1 MNDSME
7 DSENCQDYTIWIH
20 NSETWNV
27 DSATGFAFEE
37 TNNAWH
43 TDECA
48 LDDQESLIFTL
59 SKVENATLPTE
70 EEDDWTWED
79 EEMNMFPVCEWYY
92 AVTLANGSMMEDQW
106 MQDAPESGDYM
117 ITLVDN
123 ASYDI
128 YVKCWDPEQGKMVVD
143 ITSPLGNSS
152 NTSLGYAMGYI
163 SFKLPAGTGGNVT
176 FDVTWTDGY
185 YTESGTLTV
194 YATGDGTIDLS
205 DIEVAESEGL
215 LPGFTA
221 AMGVLA
227 MLGAAMIAGRRNK
240 A

>member
-1 MNDSME
+1 MSSME

-79 EEMNMFPVCEWYY
+79 EEMNM
-92 AVTLANGSMMEDQW
+92 
-106 MQDAPESGDYM
+106 
-117 ITLVDN
+117 
-123 ASYDI
+123 
-128 YVKCWDPEQGKMVVD
+128 
-143 ITSPLGNSS
+143 SP
-152 NTSLGYAMGYI
+152 SL
-163 SFKLPAGTGGNVT
+163 
-176 FDVTWTDGY
+176 
-185 YTESGTLTV
+185 
-194 YATGDGTIDLS
+194 
-205 DIEVAESEGL
+205 
-215 LPGFTA
+215 
-221 AMGVLA
+221 
-227 MLGAAMIAGRRNK
+227 
-240 A
+240 